1 MQLLI
6 SNIKQLVTVDSGGRP
21 NKSGRAMR
29 DMGVLENASVLIE
42 NGTISWIG
50 NASDFTNTLE
60 PDADVLDGSSF
71 VALPGF
77 VDSHTHALF
86 GGSRENE
93 FAMRTEGKNYQEIA
107 SLGGGILSSVSA
119 TRAATKKELKKAASR
134 RLDTMMKHGTTTVEI
149 KSGYGLSED
158 AEIKMLEAITE
169 LAVEHFATLRS
180 TFLGAH
186 AFPPEFKDR
195 HSEYIDLLCDRLLPY
210 VAKRKLAQ
218 FCDVFCEVG
227 YFSLDESRRILEK
240 ARSYGLALKLHSD
253 EFNSIGG
260 TRLAVEL
267 EATSVDHLEHISD
280 DSIGHLRYG
289 KTIAV
294 VLPGVSFFLKNPY
307 APARTL
313 IDAGIPVA
321 IASDFN
327 PGSCMSF
334 SMPLM
339 MTIACTQMSMTPE
352 EAITATTLNG
362 AAALGLSDQV
372 GSIEVGKRA
381 DIILYEIPN
390 YRYLAYHFGVNL
402 ASKVIKNGTILEF
415 P

>member
-6 SNIKQLVTVDSGGRP
+6 SNLKQLATVNSGGKP
-21 NKSGRAMR
+21 FKSGREMR
-29 DMGVLENASVLIE
+29 DIGVLENASVLIE
-42 NGTISWIG
+42 NGIITWIG
-50 NASDFTNTLE
+50 TASDFSNTLQQ
-60 PDADVLDGSSF
+60 DADTFDGSPY

-86 GGSRENE
+86 AGSRENE
-93 FAMRTEGKNYQEIA
+93 FALRSEGKSYQEIA
-107 SLGGGILSSVSA
+107 AQGGGILSTVNA
-119 TRAATKKELKKAASR
+119 TRAATKKELKKATSR
-134 RLDTMMKHGTTTVEI
+134 RLDAMMKHGTTSVEI

-158 AEIKMLEAITE
+158 AEIKMLDAITE
-169 LAVEHFATLRS
+169 LAAEHFMTIRS

-186 AFPPEFKDR
+186 AIPPEYRDR
-195 HSEYIDLLCDRLLPY
+195 RAQYIDLLCDRMIPHI
-210 VAKRKLAQ
+210 AKRKLAQ

-227 YFSLDESRRILEK
+227 YFSVEESRHILEK
-240 ARSYGLALKLHSD
+240 ARANGLPLKLHSD

-260 TRLAVEL
+260 TQLAAEL
-267 EATSVDHLEHISD
+267 HAVSVDHLEHISGD
-280 DSIGHLRYG
+280 AIEDLKQS
-289 KTIAV
+289 KTVAV
-294 VLPGVSFFLKNPY
+294 LLPGVSFFLMNPY
-307 APARTL
+307 APARKL
-313 IDAGIPVA
+313 IDAGVPVA

-352 EAITATTLNG
+352 EAIAAATLNG
-362 AAALGLSDQV
+362 AAAIGLSDQV

-381 DIILYEIPN
+381 DIILYDAPN
-390 YRYLAYHFGVNL
+390 YRYLAYHFGTNL
-402 ASKVIKNGTILEF
+402 AAKIIKNGTILEF

>member
-6 SNIKQLVTVDSGGRP
+6 SNIKQLVTVDGGGKSY
-21 NKSGRAMR
+21 KSGRAMR
-29 DMGVLENASVLIE
+29 EIGVLENASVLVE
-42 NGTISWIG
+42 NGIISWIG
-50 NASDFTNTLE
+50 NASDFTNTLD
-60 PDADVLDGSSF
+60 PDADILDGSSY

-93 FAMRTEGKNYQEIA
+93 FAMRAEGKTYQEIA
-107 SLGGGILSSVSA
+107 SSGGGILSSVTA

-134 RLDTMMKHGTTTVEI
+134 RLDAMMKHGTTTVEI

-169 LAVEHFATLRS
+169 LADEHFSTIRS

-186 AFPPEFKDR
+186 AFPPEFRDR
-195 HSEYIDLLCDRLLPY
+195 HSDYVDLICDRLIPY
-210 VAKRKLAQ
+210 IAKRKLAQ
-218 FCDVFCEVG
+218 FCDVFCEIG
-227 YFSLDESRRILEK
+227 YFSVDESRRILEK
-240 ARSYGLALKLHSD
+240 ARSHGLALKLHSD

-260 TRLAVEL
+260 TRLAAEL
-267 EATSVDHLEHISD
+267 QATSVDHLEHISD
-280 DSIGHLRYG
+280 DAIDHLKQS
-289 KTIAV
+289 KTVAV
-294 VLPGVSFFLKNPY
+294 VLPGVSFFLRNPY
-307 APARTL
+307 APARRL
-313 IDAGIPVA
+313 IDAGVPVA

-339 MTIACTQMSMTPE
+339 MSIACTQMSMTPE
-352 EAITATTLNG
+352 EAIAATTLNG
-362 AAALGLSDQV
+362 AAALGIADQV

-402 ASKVIKNGTILEF
+402 VTKVIKNGIILEF
-415 P
+415 

>member
-21 NKSGRAMR
+21 IKSGRSMR
-29 DMGVLENASVLIE
+29 DIGVLENASVLVE
-42 NGTISWIG
+42 NGIISWIG

-60 PDADVLDGSSF
+60 PDAEVLDGSPY

-93 FAMRTEGKNYQEIA
+93 FALRSEGKTYQEIV
-107 SLGGGILSSVSA
+107 SQGGGILSTVNA
-119 TRAATKKELKKAASR
+119 TRSATKKELKKSASW
-134 RLDTMMKHGTTTVEI
+134 RLDAMMKHGTTTVEI

-158 AEIKMLEAITE
+158 SEIKMLEAITE
-169 LAVEHFATLRS
+169 LADEHYATIRT

-186 AFPPEFKDR
+186 AFPPEFRD
-195 HSEYIDLLCDRLLPY
+195 HHTDYIDLLCDRLLPY
-210 VAKRKLAQ
+210 ISKRKLAQ

-227 YFSLDESRRILEK
+227 YFSLDESRRILTK
-240 ARSYGLALKLHSD
+240 AQSYGLALKLHSD

-260 TRLAVEL
+260 TQLAAALQAV
-267 EATSVDHLEHISD
+267 SVDHLEHISD
-280 DSIGHLRYG
+280 DAIGHLKQG
-289 KTIAV
+289 KTVAV
-294 VLPGVSFFLKNPY
+294 LLPGVSFFLKNPY
-307 APARTL
+307 APARKL

-402 ASKVIKNGTILEF
+402 VAKVIKNGIILEF
-415 P
+415 